1 MSWVQIPSPT
11 PSFKVRNIRGRLL
24 ERMCFKNTPIP
35 NPSAGLIALSL
46 GALLH
51 FFSYRMR
58 VIHEILNDLTDYP
71 KHDYRGIR
79 GNRTGRKLGPD
90 SDLLCPLQAKFTV
103 AVPRTGGDTE
113 VLVSASKWKSVL
125 LVDLGVW
132 ADGAGLTFD
141 LISGQDLGDSGTAQ
155 MVPLTRFFRLT
166 YELISTNNLLC
177 APDTTP

>member
-51 FFSYRMR
+51 FFTYRMR

-90 SDLLCPLQAKFTV
+90 SELLCSLAKFTV

-113 VLVSASKWKSVL
+113 VFALPSGSQCYLWI
-125 LVDLGVW
+125 W
-132 ADGAGLTFD
+132 AYGLM
-141 LISGQDLGDSGTAQ
+141 G
-155 MVPLTRFFRLT
+155 
-166 YELISTNNLLC
+166 
-177 APDTTP
+177 